1 MGWAAAR
8 GYPGTVTS
16 QIAAVVPTY
25 RPDPVDVLSL
35 VDALVG
41 AGVPLVVADDASPV
55 TADPVL
61 RRVADRGVVVV
72 RHAHNAGIARSLNA
86 GLRAAREAGATWLLT
101 VDQDSVLPDGY
112 IDLLG
117 AAIEDATAMLGARVG
132 AVAAGR
138 VDDDSGAF
146 GYPVDLVAGV
156 PTTPEVIQTG
166 TAWHVEALTQ
176 IGGFDES
183 FGIDAVDAAAC
194 VRLRALGRL
203 VVIAPELSIRH
214 RIGHARAIRFLG
226 HTVLATGHA
235 PHRRMTMVRNRLRL
249 MPEEF
254 AQSPRHALRTLRRLV
269 VNVALAVTVEDDRW
283 EQAKSSARGL
293 LPPRDR

>member
-1 MGWAAAR
+1 MS
-8 GYPGTVTS
+8 S

-25 RPDPVDVLSL
+25 RPEAVDVLSL
-35 VDALVG
+35 VDALVE
-41 AGVPLVVADDASPV
+41 AGVPLVVADDASPC

-61 RRVADRGVVVV
+61 RSVADRGVVVV
-72 RHAHNAGIARSLNA
+72 RHARNAGIARSLNA
-86 GLRAAREAGATWLLT
+86 GLRAARESGAVWLLT
-101 VDQDSVLPDGY
+101 IDQDSVLPDGY
-112 IDLLG
+112 VDALAEAID
-117 AAIEDATAMLGARVG
+117 DATAMLGARVG

-146 GYPVDLVAGV
+146 GYPVDLVAGI
-156 PTTPEVIQTG
+156 PTTPEVIQSG
-166 TAWHVEALTQ
+166 TAWRVDALTD

-194 VRLRALGRL
+194 VRLRASGRVI
-203 VVIAPELSIRH
+203 VVAPDLSIRH
-214 RIGHARAIRFLG
+214 RVGHARAIRVLG

-249 MPEEF
+249 VPEEF
-254 AQSPRHALRTLRRLV
+254 AQSPRHALRTLRRLA
-269 VNVALAVTVEDDRW
+269 VNIALAVTVEDDRW